1 MITVGSL
8 AYFAER
14 SAAWRARHPGAQV
27 AANARW
33 AAKQAPG
40 VVAAKFAEWG
50 RKNPEKAL
58 LQNARRR
65 AKAKGIPFDL
75 VYTDLMPLP
84 THCPV
89 LGTKLEYGPGRGRKL
104 YENGA
109 AASLDRIHNHLGYIK
124 GNVLIVSLRAN
135 LLKGQ
140 ATIDE
145 LQKIADFYRRLSR

>member
-1 MITVGSL
+1 VITSEEL
-8 AYFAER
+8 
-14 SAAWRARHPGAQV
+14 RARQCIASKKWRDGHPGAQV

-33 AAKQAPG
+33 GKKNPGAMAAALR
-40 VVAAKFAEWG
+40 EWC

-75 VYTDLMPLP
+75 VHTDLMPLP

-89 LGTKLEYGPGRGRKL
+89 LGIKLEYGPGRGRKL
-104 YENGA
+104 YENRA
-109 AASLDRIHNHLGYIK
+109 AASLDRIHNHLGYVK
-124 GNVLIVSLRAN
+124 GNVIIVSLRAN

-145 LQKIADFYRRLSR
+145 LQMIADFYRRLSR

>member
-1 MITVGSL
+1 MITLEVK
-8 AYFAER
+8 
-14 SAAWRARHPGAQV
+14 RARQCAASKRWRDKTPGAQV

-33 AAKQAPG
+33 GKKHPGAMAAALR
-40 VVAAKFAEWG
+40 EWC

-65 AKAKGIPFDL
+65 AKRKGTAFDL

-109 AASLDRIHNHLGYIK
+109 AASLDRIRNEDGYVR
-124 GNVLIVSLRAN
+124 GNVIIVSLRAN

-145 LQKIADFYRRLSR
+145 LQKIADFYRGLSR

>member
-1 MITVGSL
+1 MITLEVK
-8 AYFAER
+8 
-14 SAAWRARHPGAQV
+14 RARQCAASKRWRDKTPGAQV

-33 AAKQAPG
+33 GKKHPG
-40 VVAAKFAEWG
+40 A
-50 RKNPEKAL
+50 
-58 LQNARRR
+58 
-65 AKAKGIPFDL
+65 IDL

-104 YENGA
+104 YANGA
-109 AASLDRIHNHLGYIK
+109 AASLDRIRNEDGYVR
-124 GNVLIVSLRAN
+124 GNVIIVSLRAN

-145 LQKIADFYRRLSR
+145 LQKIADFYRGLSR